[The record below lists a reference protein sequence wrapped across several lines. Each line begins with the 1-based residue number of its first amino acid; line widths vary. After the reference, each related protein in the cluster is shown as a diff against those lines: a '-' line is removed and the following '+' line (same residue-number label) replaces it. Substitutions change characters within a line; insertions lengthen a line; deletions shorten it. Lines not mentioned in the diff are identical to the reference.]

1 MKVLTS
7 VIRDLSHRVNSGW
20 ECWAWQIQSA
30 ALSLRGGAEVGDR
43 GWVSATG
50 ASDLMRACQTDIV
63 DLFPGDQRLLTEI
76 AWDCVQ
82 EAEVAGGLN
91 NDIYNNMVLAF
102 INQEVNLNV
111 PNMLE
116 EMRTRKLEPDT
127 ITRNRIV
134 DYYCKSDKVDSALK
148 FMEDSDLSLSEHLA
162 WSLIFGQAAQGQ
174 VSKAEEILKTLN
186 EKNIHWNLG
195 MYKAFILG
203 SAKFGDGDA
212 TQFFLSKYRN
222 SLDTVILEAVQLMNK
237 NHPDKLSFLL
247 DKLPVNVEMFSAR
260 CRRTVKMLLE
270 TGNTEAAWRLVRMT
284 REVAEN
290 NSDKDR
296 VTKISPSV
304 IALRHFILNCEKQ
317 DLILAKIREL
327 VTSDDRIVAR
337 AVLVLVETAFERP
350 EKSEM
355 ARKVIRELLENSDKQ
370 EKQLISN
377 YVGQSSKRRLTEASL
392 VSRDQLVSVF
402 QGYCSLGLSIDKV
415 RAWDILMKTL
425 IPDIPDHGTWS
436 QRELFEKTFSVK
448 DLVTN
453 SCHGVYSHSVVWS
466 HILQHLI
473 NRENPLFFKT
483 AATVCKKL
491 KVAYGPQRWY
501 LSLANCLVVT
511 RDVASFVDILEVC
524 YHNCEKKNKWDDY
537 DVLCSSM
544 YAAIAKGQNRNVDV
558 DVLLGD
564 ILDEFWKRNLRIP
577 AHFRESIMGKLHDK
591 KLRLL
596 FENVPVLGKHVF
608 KRNTRKGIV

>member
-7 VIRDLSHRVNSGW
+7 VIRDLSHRVNSGR

-30 ALSLRGGAEVGDR
+30 AFSLRGGAEAEDR
-43 GWVSATG
+43 GWVTATG
-50 ASDLMRACQTDIV
+50 ARDLMRACQTDIV
-63 DLFPGDQRLLTEI
+63 DLYPGDQRLLTEI

-91 NDIYNNMVLAF
+91 TDIYNNMVLAF
-102 INQEVNLNV
+102 INQEVNLDV
-111 PNMLE
+111 PNILE

-148 FMEDSDLSLSEHLA
+148 FIEESDLSLSEHLA
-162 WSLIFGQAAQGQ
+162 WSLIFGQAARGQ
-174 VSKAEEILKTLN
+174 VSKAEQILKTLN

-203 SAKFGDGDA
+203 SAKFGDADA

-222 SLDTVILEAVQLMNK
+222 NLDNVILEAVQLMNK

-284 REVAEN
+284 REVGEN

-296 VTKISPSV
+296 VIKISPSV

-327 VTSDDRIVAR
+327 VTSDKRIVAR
-337 AVLVLVETAFERP
+337 AVLVLIETAFERP
-350 EKSEM
+350 EKSEV
-355 ARKVIRELLENSDKQ
+355 ARKVIRELLENSDNQ
-370 EKQLISN
+370 ERQLISN

-402 QGYCSLGLSIDKV
+402 QGYCALGLSIDKV

-524 YHNCEKKNKWDDY
+524 YHNCEKKNRWDDY

>member
-1 MKVLTS
+1 MLLGEKGRNFEELLNLL
-7 VIRDLSHRVNSGW
+7 DLGER
-20 ECWAWQIQSA
+20 
-30 ALSLRGGAEVGDR
+30 VGDHLLA
-43 GWVSATG
+43 V
-50 ASDLMRACQTDIV
+50 DDV
-63 DLFPGDQRLLTEI
+63 DLFPGDQKLLTEI
-76 AWDCVQ
+76 AWDCVR
-82 EAEVAGGLN
+82 EAEVGGGLN
-91 NDIYNNMVLAF
+91 NDVYNNMILAF
-102 INQEVNLNV
+102 INQEVKLDV
-111 PNMLE
+111 GNMLE
-116 EMRTRKLEPDT
+116 EMRTRELEPDI
-127 ITRNRIV
+127 ITKNRVV
-134 DYYCKSDKVDSALK
+134 DYYCKSDKVDNALQ
-148 FMEDSDLSLSEHLA
+148 FMKDTDLSLSEHLA
-162 WSLIFGQAAQGQ
+162 WSIIFGHTAQGQ
-174 VSKAEEILKTLN
+174 VSKAEEILKSLN

-203 SAKFGDGDA
+203 SAKFGDADA

-222 SLDTVILEAVQLMNK
+222 TLDVVILEAVQLMNK
-237 NHPDKLSFLL
+237 NHSDRLGFLL

-270 TGNTEAAWRLVRMT
+270 TGNTDAAWRLVRMT

-296 VTKISPSV
+296 VIMISPGV
-304 IALRHFILNCEKQ
+304 IALRHFIIDCEKQ
-317 DLILAKIREL
+317 EQILAKIQEL
-327 VTSDDRIVAR
+327 VESDKRIVAR
-337 AVLVLVETAFERP
+337 AVLVLIETAFERP

-355 ARKVIRELLENSDKQ
+355 ARKVIRELLENSDKNEQ
-370 EKQLISN
+370 QLIRN
-377 YVGQSSKRRLTEASL
+377 LVGQSSKRRLTEASL
-392 VSRDQLVSVF
+392 VSREQLLSVF
-402 QGYCSLGLSIDKV
+402 QSYCSLGLSIDKV

-436 QRELFEKTFSVK
+436 QNELYEKTFSVK

-453 SCHGVYSHSVVWS
+453 SSHGVYSHSVVWS

-473 NRENPLFFKT
+473 NRENSLFFKT

-491 KVAYGPQRWY
+491 KVAYGPKRWY
-501 LSLANCLVVT
+501 LSLANCVVIT
-511 RDVASFVDILEVC
+511 RDVTSFVDILEVC
-524 YHNCEKKNKWDDY
+524 YHNCDKKGKWDDY

-544 YAAIAKGQNRNVDV
+544 YAAIAKCQNRNIDV

-577 AHFRESIMGKLHDK
+577 THFRESIMEKLHDK

-596 FENVPVLGKHVF
+596 FENVPVLGRNVF

>member
-1 MKVLTS
+1 M
-7 VIRDLSHRVNSGW
+7 NSGW

-50 ASDLMRACQTDIV
+50 ASDLMRACQADIV

-327 VTSDDRIVAR
+327 VTSDNRIVAR

>member
-1 MKVLTS
+1 MK
-7 VIRDLSHRVNSGW
+7 SGR

-30 ALSLRGGAEVGDR
+30 ALGLRSGTEAEVR
-43 GWVSATG
+43 GWVTASG
-50 ASDLMRACQTDIV
+50 ARDLMRACQTDIV
-63 DLFPGDQRLLTEI
+63 DLYPGDQRLLTEI
-76 AWDCVQ
+76 AWDCIQ

-102 INQEVNLNV
+102 INQEVNLDV
-111 PNMLE
+111 PNILE
-116 EMRTRKLEPDT
+116 EMRTKNLEPDT

-148 FMEDSDLSLSEHLA
+148 FIEESDLSLSEHLA
-162 WSLIFGQAAQGQ
+162 WSLIFGQAARGQ

-203 SAKFGDGDA
+203 SAKFGDADA

-222 SLDTVILEAVQLMNK
+222 NLDTVILEAVQLMNK

-284 REVAEN
+284 REVGEN

-296 VTKISPSV
+296 VIKISPSV

-327 VTSDDRIVAR
+327 VTSDKRIVAR
-337 AVLVLVETAFERP
+337 AVLVLIETAFERP
-350 EKSEM
+350 EKSEV
-355 ARKVIRELLENSDKQ
+355 ARKVIRELLENSDNQ

-402 QGYCSLGLSIDKV
+402 QGYCALGLSIDKV

-436 QRELFEKTFSVK
+436 QRELIEKSFRVK

-524 YHNCEKKNKWDDY
+524 YHNCEKKNRWDDY